1 MRTLSCFTIRNRAQ
15 HDIQIPV
22 LEQDE
27 CARIFV
33 HAREQEVEQMRRV
46 TS

>member
-1 MRTLSCFTIRNRAQ
+1 MRTLSCFTISNRAQ
-15 HDIQIPV
+15 NDTQIPI

-27 CARIFV
+27 RAQVFV